1 MVIDPRWNEYVS
13 TLFNWKNGNHAHA
26 LIGMVRAS
34 IHDDG
39 FWQQCENFEYMVKP
53 VIKTLQVFHGRTPA
67 MAKAW
72 LEMNI

>member
-1 MVIDPRWNEYVS
+1 MS
-13 TLFNWKNGNHAHA
+13 TLCNWENGNHAHA
-26 LIGMVRAS
+26 FIDMVRAT

-39 FWQQCENFEYMVKP
+39 FWQQCENFEHMVKS
-53 VIKTLQVFHGRTPA
+53 VIKTLQVFHGRTST